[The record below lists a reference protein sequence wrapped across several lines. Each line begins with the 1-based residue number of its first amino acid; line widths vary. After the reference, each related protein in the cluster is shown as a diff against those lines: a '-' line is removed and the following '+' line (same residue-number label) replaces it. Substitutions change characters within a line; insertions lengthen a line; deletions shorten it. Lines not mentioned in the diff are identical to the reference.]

1 MVSELDKGAGG
12 FDVFRSLPASSLRS
26 SMSIEAVP
34 NEPTNHSHDN
44 GVDFAAPPL
53 ASSSIRFAC
62 NSGFSQ
68 NTRFCHAQFF
78 PQPVFA
84 HHVSTETVFPQ
95 SYRNRKRRERH
106 QNRVREK
113 AHLERER
120 KRRMIWNQVCREN
133 RLRENQAQEQELV
146 PSNGPPTLDGHVRI
160 GAINME
166 KSNPEKLEQLVR
178 LASRRNWEIVV
189 VSEVSPTSRHH
200 RQPIQQCRHWKWEGW
215 EMVHTGMVGVLLN
228 PSWSAA
234 WHAYRAPKHR
244 SNTGRVL
251 SVALP
256 CDPSTDPLRRPSVW
270 IVTAVWAPIS
280 TSTTEEL
287 DEFWDEVEH
296 AASTT
301 ELAFSP
307 SCALS
312 SAISSNTLH
321 MVAGDWNAQLY
332 EDPAEPAD
340 VLGRYRPTARHQVD
354 DYATC
359 RVMALGRW
367 VHADSHRPAIGNRH
381 RGTWYSAIHRRYYEI
396 DWMLL
401 PRAQLQ
407 RLVSMTLRH
416 TTDDLQTQ
424 HSAKEYVF
432 RLAAT
437 QARHRGPR
445 VPRPDL
451 SILRGTS
458 EAAAEAR
465 DTLTHRVAQACGP
478 DTSFDDFRR
487 VVAHQTLT
495 VCGEMPRSCRKPW
508 LRSPAASR
516 EIGDLNTE
524 CVCLRRTKRELQQAL
539 HDTPDDAS
547 TLSQLDACRQR
558 HNDLK
563 KQQRCLLRS
572 LERDYWEQVLASHPT
587 QAADS
592 FRFYKTLRTLQTKGT
607 YKAARQNP
615 FAPDE
620 WRDHFSNI
628 SSQPESLHAD
638 VENFITTLPVSDH
651 VRQWSL
657 TLDADITDKEINTA
671 MQRLRAG
678 AGGGDGIPPIVLKTL
693 FQDPSLA
700 SLIRAYVRRLWST
713 PATEWKDQ
721 GLDGPGLQ
729 VPLWKQKEPFANMDK
744 WRGVVLLWC
753 IPRVLAKVL
762 NHRGQQWFETTD
774 LPLPESFG
782 FRTGLGTDDA
792 LFMIR
797 RLDEEISAWQ
807 SFGWNETTYEAGLMD
822 LQKAYPTA
830 NKLPFWHLLF
840 HHGVQAQGPFI
851 NALRGFHC
859 CRDYCIKTGPDTSPA
874 SLSAPY
880 RPARGFGEGDGTS
893 PWAWNVLYS
902 GMVRYS
908 LAKRPASAARR
919 GLACGIPWRWH
930 ESMDLCSSWTRKND
944 GRPSNQTCVEVTVFA
959 DDTTLHGSRQE
970 LHQSDEHGSAG
981 MDVFAQAVADWGST
995 EHPDKR
1001 EVHTYGTPSR
1011 VCLVGGGID
1020 PGEAV
1025 NRSIQRGLKCWAKIR
1040 PALKNSRLSLQQKGK
1055 LLMTFLYSGL
1065 AYSCKTRATRQR
1077 DVLRMQAVMNTA
1089 CRYLCRTR
1097 LPKMREQHV
1106 NHSDLRALLG
1116 IPTVQAA
1123 MDREQMRWLG
1133 HVCRMHPGLS
1143 TTYAKTFARGTIDV
1157 GAFQRQASAHG
1168 GRISA
1173 DRKSLPDMWV
1183 QLCHKHGLDENHL
1196 DETARD
1202 RDNWKA
1208 ILDRRFAQALFEDRQ
1223 ASHRHMDTLPNPGL
1237 EPWSRPGDRRGMSP
1251 TARERKSELQRQR
1264 RQAAKAQPKAK
1275 GAAVPMRR
1283 PAAAAKRQPRQ
1294 VQRHHDKKVYYA
1306 GHNQRKVSAE
1316 DREAWEYV
1324 CDFPGCGLK
1333 FETSRA
1339 LNIHKGKANKPGGTH
1354 SQL

>member
-1 MVSELDKGAGG
+1 
-12 FDVFRSLPASSLRS
+12 
-26 SMSIEAVP
+26 
-34 NEPTNHSHDN
+34 
-44 GVDFAAPPL
+44 
-53 ASSSIRFAC
+53 
-62 NSGFSQ
+62 
-68 NTRFCHAQFF
+68 
-78 PQPVFA
+78 
-84 HHVSTETVFPQ
+84 
-95 SYRNRKRRERH
+95 
-106 QNRVREK
+106 
-113 AHLERER
+113 
-120 KRRMIWNQVCREN
+120 
-133 RLRENQAQEQELV
+133 
-146 PSNGPPTLDGHVRI
+146 
-160 GAINME
+160 
-166 KSNPEKLEQLVR
+166 
-178 LASRRNWEIVV
+178 
-189 VSEVSPTSRHH
+189 
-200 RQPIQQCRHWKWEGW
+200 
-215 EMVHTGMVGVLLN
+215 MVHTGMVGVLLN

-407 RLVSMTLRH
+407 LDIVVLVFPALTCRYSVVLRKQ
-416 TTDDLQTQ
+416 LQ
-424 HSAKEYVF
+424 
-432 RLAAT
+432 
-437 QARHRGPR
+437 
-445 VPRPDL
+445 
-451 SILRGTS
+451 
-458 EAAAEAR
+458 
-465 DTLTHRVAQACGP
+465 
-478 DTSFDDFRR
+478 
-487 VVAHQTLT
+487 
-495 VCGEMPRSCRKPW
+495 
-508 LRSPAASR
+508 
-516 EIGDLNTE
+516 
-524 CVCLRRTKRELQQAL
+524 RTKRELQQAL

-1324 CDFPGCGLK
+1324 WAGRQQRDTTQVRLLGAHDHAIEKLKAALMLILFLPKALHDHVEQAAKQWKDRSKPGEEHPDKCSSELSTDPILSK
-1333 FETSRA
+1333 RDLDSSRA
-1339 LNIHKGKANKPGGTH
+1339 DFEQSWSLVKGQQFLVDLRRMENTLHKLLAVQGDVPHLATNVYVVAQALTSILSNPHNMCFANAVLRCWSWAGAHAEDQSIAWGRTHAAIREFLGAGEPSLLRNLDQMHHILQHFPEGTQADVGDFAGLLWNFAD
-1354 SQL
+1354 STFFG